1 MKIAAFG
8 DIHNSVEPIRSL
20 PLNEFDL
27 VIITGDLTN
36 FGGRDDAMAILDTVR
51 QATKNILAVPGNLDH
66 PPVLELLEELDIS
79 IHGKGK
85 IINERIGIFGCGGS
99 NLTPFNTPIEFSEEK
114 LLELLHQAYE
124 HVQDANLHILVSH
137 TPPKDSGLDRISSG
151 ANVGSQVV
159 REFIEEVQPALCLT
173 GHIHEA
179 KGETE
184 LGKTK
189 VINPGMLKDGG
200 WIEIDI
206 LDDLT
211 VKTILH

>member
-8 DIHNSVEPIRSL
+8 DIHNSVEAIKMVPCHK
-20 PLNEFDL
+20 FDL

-36 FGGRDDAMAILDTVR
+36 FGGRDDAQKILEAVKDR
-51 QATKNILAVPGNLDH
+51 AENILAVPGNLDH

-85 IINERIGIFGCGGS
+85 ILNDVGFFGCGGS
-99 NLTPFNTPIEFSEEK
+99 NVTPFNTPIEFSEDK
-114 LLELLHQAYE
+114 LLELMKRAYE
-124 HVQDANLHILVSH
+124 HVKDARLHILVSH
-137 TPPKDSGLDRISSG
+137 TPPKESGLDRISSG
-151 ANVGSQVV
+151 VHVGSQVV

-179 KGETE
+179 KGQTTI
-184 LGKTK
+184 GSTK

-200 WIEIDI
+200 WIEIHI
-206 LDDLT
+206 TDDLD
-211 VKTILH
+211 VKAILH